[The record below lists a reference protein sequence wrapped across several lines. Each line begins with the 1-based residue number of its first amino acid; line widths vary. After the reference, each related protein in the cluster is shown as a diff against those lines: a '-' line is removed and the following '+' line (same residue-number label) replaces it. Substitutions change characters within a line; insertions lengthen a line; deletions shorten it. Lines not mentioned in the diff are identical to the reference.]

1 MTATDKKE
9 CKVLLWENAAT
20 PAGGDIATFLR
31 SATSSAYNSGATFA
45 KSDFTFA
52 DLDTVYSVVQGC
64 DDAASLPSGVQ
75 TARATLILPQIRRAP
90 RHHATGRL

>member
-1 MTATDKKE
+1 MGKCRDPGRGRHRD
-9 CKVLLWENAAT
+9 V
-20 PAGGDIATFLR
+20 PALGHER
-31 SATSSAYNSGATFA
+31 AYNSGATFA